1 MASGSNQYIFIFVAL
16 LVGTFLPLQVGV
28 NTKLGEAVGS
38 PLISALI
45 SFSVGTVA
53 LLSYILI
60 TGIPLAIAANAKN
73 ASPIAWTG
81 GLLGAFYVAS
91 SIILLDKLGAAMTIT
106 LIIAGQMLMS
116 LIMDHY
122 GLLGMEV
129 KPISL
134 GRVAGVVLLIAGV
147 ILIRKF

>member
-1 MASGSNQYIFIFVAL
+1 MSGSTQYIFLFVAL
-16 LVGTFLPLQVGV
+16 LVGAFLPLQVGV

-38 PLISALI
+38 PQLSALI
-45 SFSVGTVA
+45 SFCVGTIA

-60 TGIPLAIAANAKN
+60 TGIPLANVANAKN

-81 GLLGAFYVAS
+81 GLLGAFFVAS
-91 SIILLDKLGAAMTIT
+91 SIILLDKLGAAMTIS

-116 LIMDHY
+116 LIMDHF

-129 KPISL
+129 KPISP
-134 GRVAGVVLLIAGV
+134 GRVAGVVLVVAGV

>member
-1 MASGSNQYIFIFVAL
+1 MSGSNQYIFLFVAL
-16 LVGTFLPLQVGV
+16 LVGAFLPLQVGV

-38 PLISALI
+38 PLLSALI
-45 SFSVGTVA
+45 SFCVGTIA

-60 TGIPLAIAANAKN
+60 TGIPLANAANAKN

-81 GLLGAFYVAS
+81 GLLGAFFVAS
-91 SIILLDKLGAAMTIT
+91 SIILLDKLGAAMTIS

-134 GRVAGVVLLIAGV
+134 GRVAGVVLVIAGV
-147 ILIRKF
+147 VLIRKF

>member
-1 MASGSNQYIFIFVAL
+1 MSNQYIFLFVAL
-16 LVGTFLPLQVGV
+16 LVGAFLPLQVGV

-45 SFSVGTVA
+45 SFCVGTLA

-60 TGIPLAIAANAKN
+60 TGIPLANVANAKN

-81 GLLGAFYVAS
+81 GLLGAFFVAS
-91 SIILLDKLGAAMTIT
+91 SIILLDKLGAAMTIS

-116 LIMDHY
+116 LIMDHF

-129 KPISL
+129 KPISP
-134 GRVAGVVLLIAGV
+134 GRVAGVVFVIAGV

>member
-1 MASGSNQYIFIFVAL
+1 MSGSNQYIFLFVAL
-16 LVGTFLPLQVGV
+16 LVGAFLPLQVGV

-38 PLISALI
+38 PLLSALI
-45 SFSVGTVA
+45 SFCVGTIA

-60 TGIPLAIAANAKN
+60 TGIPLANAANAKN

-81 GLLGAFYVAS
+81 GLLGAFFVAS
-91 SIILLDKLGAAMTIT
+91 SIILLDKLGAAMTIS

-116 LIMDHY
+116 LVMDHF

-129 KPISL
+129 KPISP
-134 GRVAGVVLLIAGV
+134 GRVAGVVLVIAGV
-147 ILIRKF
+147 VLIRKF

>member
-1 MASGSNQYIFIFVAL
+1 MSGSNQYIFLFVAL
-16 LVGTFLPLQVGV
+16 LVGAFLPLQVGV

-38 PLISALI
+38 PLISAFI
-45 SFSVGTVA
+45 SFCVGTIA

-60 TGIPLAIAANAKN
+60 TGIPLANAANAKN

-81 GLLGAFYVAS
+81 GLLGAFFVAS
-91 SIILLDKLGAAMTIT
+91 SIILLDKLGAAMTIS

-116 LIMDHY
+116 LVMDHF

-129 KPISL
+129 KPISP
-134 GRVAGVVLLIAGV
+134 GRVAGVVLVIAGV
-147 ILIRKF
+147 VLIRKF

>member
-1 MASGSNQYIFIFVAL
+1 MSNQYIFLFVAL
-16 LVGTFLPLQVGV
+16 LVGAFLPLQVGV

-38 PLISALI
+38 PLLSALI
-45 SFSVGTVA
+45 SFCVGTVA

-60 TGIPLAIAANAKN
+60 TGIPLANAANAKN

-91 SIILLDKLGAAMTIT
+91 SIILLDKLGAAMTIS

-122 GLLGMEV
+122 GLLGMDV
-129 KPISL
+129 KPISF
-134 GRVAGVVLLIAGV
+134 GRVAGVVLVVAGV

>member
-1 MASGSNQYIFIFVAL
+1 MSNQYIFLFVAL
-16 LVGTFLPLQVGV
+16 LVGAFLPLQVGV
-28 NTKLGEAVGS
+28 NTKLGESVGS

-45 SFSVGTVA
+45 SFCVGTVA

-60 TGIPLAIAANAKN
+60 TGIPLANAANAKN

-81 GLLGAFYVAS
+81 GLLGAFFVAS
-91 SIILLDKLGAAMTIT
+91 SIILLDKLGAAMTIS

-129 KPISL
+129 KPISP
-134 GRVAGVVLLIAGV
+134 GRVAGVVLVIAGV

>member
-1 MASGSNQYIFIFVAL
+1 VSNQYIFLFVAL
-16 LVGTFLPLQVGV
+16 LVGAFLPLQVGV
-28 NTKLGEAVGS
+28 NTKLGAAVGS

-45 SFSVGTVA
+45 SFCVGTIA

-60 TGIPLAIAANAKN
+60 TGIPLANAANAKN
-73 ASPIAWTG
+73 APPIAWTG
-81 GLLGAFYVAS
+81 GLLGAFFVAS
-91 SIILLDKLGAAMTIT
+91 SIILLDKLGAAMTIS

-116 LIMDHY
+116 LIMDHF

-134 GRVAGVVLLIAGV
+134 GRVAGVVLVVAGV
-147 ILIRKF
+147 VLIRKF

>member
-1 MASGSNQYIFIFVAL
+1 VSNQYIFLFIAL
-16 LVGTFLPLQVGV
+16 LVGAFLPLQVGV
-28 NTKLGEAVGS
+28 NTNLGEAVGS

-45 SFSVGTVA
+45 SFCVGTIA

-60 TGIPLAIAANAKN
+60 TGIPLANAANAKN

-81 GLLGAFYVAS
+81 GLLGAFFVAS
-91 SIILLDKLGAAMTIT
+91 SIILLDKLGAAMTIS

-122 GLLGMEV
+122 GLLGMDI
-129 KPISL
+129 KPVSP
-134 GRVAGVVLLIAGV
+134 GRIAGIVLVIVGVV
-147 ILIRKF
+147 LIRKF

>member
-1 MASGSNQYIFIFVAL
+1 MTNQYIFLFVAL
-16 LVGTFLPLQVGV
+16 LVGAFLSLQVGV
-28 NTKLGEAVGS
+28 NSKLSEAVGS

-45 SFSVGTVA
+45 SFCVGTLA

-60 TGIPLAIAANAKN
+60 TGIPLANAANAKN

-81 GLLGAFYVAS
+81 GLLGAFFVAS
-91 SIILLDKLGAAMTIT
+91 SIILLDKLGAAMTIS

-116 LIMDHY
+116 LIMDHF

-134 GRVAGVVLLIAGV
+134 GRVAGVVLVIAGV
-147 ILIRKF
+147 VLIRKF

>member
-1 MASGSNQYIFIFVAL
+1 MTNTYLFLFVAL
-16 LVGTFLPLQVGV
+16 LVGAFLPLQVGV

-45 SFSVGTVA
+45 SFCVGTIA

-60 TGIPLAIAANAKN
+60 TGIPLANAANAKN

-81 GLLGAFYVAS
+81 GLLGAFYVAT
-91 SIILLDKLGAAMTIT
+91 SIILLDKLGAAMTIS

-134 GRVAGVVLLIAGV
+134 GRVAGVVLVVAGV
-147 ILIRKF
+147 ILIRRF

>member
-1 MASGSNQYIFIFVAL
+1 MPGTNLYIFILLAL

-45 SFSVGTVA
+45 SFCVGTIA

-60 TGIPLAIAANAKN
+60 TGIPLANAANAKN

-91 SIILLDKLGAAMTIT
+91 SIILLDKLGAAMTIS

-116 LIMDHY
+116 LIMDHF
-122 GLLGMEV
+122 GLLGMDV
-129 KPISL
+129 KPISF
-134 GRVAGVVLLIAGV
+134 GRVAGVVLVVAGA

>member
-1 MASGSNQYIFIFVAL
+1 VSNQYIFLFVAL
-16 LVGTFLPLQVGV
+16 LVGSFLPLQVGV

-38 PLISALI
+38 PLLSALI
-45 SFSVGTVA
+45 SFCVGTIA

-60 TGIPLAIAANAKN
+60 TGIPLANVANAKN

-81 GLLGAFYVAS
+81 GLLGAFYVAT
-91 SIILLDKLGAAMTIT
+91 SIILLDKLGAAMTIS

-116 LIMDHY
+116 LIMDHF

-134 GRVAGVVLLIAGV
+134 GRFAGVVLVVAGV